1 MIQRQRVQAA
11 QVWVQMGQLLGPD
24 PDRGPPVNDLCP
36 HSIPVGG
43 GNAHLQVFANRHK
56 ILQEEER
63 ISGSAG
69 PAPSSQTR
77 GSLRVF
83 HPLFSVRQQPRSGS
97 VDKTVRE
104 LQQQQLMNSGKKS
117 SSLRNIWSKKLE
129 GSRSS
134 NSGRTQQRKRH
145 QMMDDV
151 FQPRLV
157 LPADVK
163 EEAPEE
169 QSPDVDQQEPEP
181 LQIKEEQEELWTSQE
196 GEQLTVKEETD
207 TRFPLTAAPI
217 KNVKEE
223 APEEQSPDMDQ
234 QELELLHIKEEN
246 ERIWSSQ
253 DEEQLNVKKETDYT
267 RFPVTVVHMKSE
279 EDEEKPLFSQLHQ
292 HQTEDRDLPRSISN
306 DQIKVEIKEEDCGTS
321 VSSRNPDLNT
331 HGGSSNYS
339 ETEDGE
345 DDEEDDDVKHHESEL
360 KHLSDSETEDSEDD
374 WKESRTPGSGR
385 NTVNKYLSCSEC
397 GGKFANRRSLQ
408 SHMTCHPRLTSS
420 DCSGN
425 ETCFREK
432 KNIDSLTK
440 FQTGSKDFNCG
451 ECGKSFNLKRDL
463 KRHTKVHTGDKP
475 FSCDACGKR
484 FACKSYLNTHMRIH
498 TGDKPVSC
506 DTSAQKLEC

>member
-1 MIQRQRVQAA
+1 MDIKKKKGFPVPLAPPPLPKHVDLFRV
-11 QVWVQMGQLLGPD
+11 L
-24 PDRGPPVNDLCP
+24 
-36 HSIPVGG
+36 
-43 GNAHLQVFANRHK
+43 
-56 ILQEEER
+56 
-63 ISGSAG
+63 
-69 PAPSSQTR
+69 
-77 GSLRVF
+77 
-83 HPLFSVRQQPRSGS
+83 HPLFPVRQQPRSGS
-97 VDKTVRE
+97 VDKAVRE

-217 KNVKEE
+217 KNLKEE

-234 QELELLHIKEEN
+234 QELELLHIKEES
-246 ERIWSSQ
+246 ERIWASQ
-253 DEEQLNVKKETDYT
+253 DEEQLNVKETDDT
-267 RFPVTVVHMKSE
+267 RFPLTVVHMKSE

-292 HQTEDRDLPRSISN
+292 HQTEDRDLPRSIST
-306 DQIKVEIKEEDCGTS
+306 DQIKVEIKEEDFGTS
-321 VSSRNPDLNT
+321 ESSRNPDLNT
-331 HGGSSNYS
+331 QGGSSNYS
-339 ETEDGE
+339 ETEDSE
-345 DDEEDDDVKHHESEL
+345 DDEEDDYVKHHESEL

-385 NTVNKYLSCSEC
+385 NTVNKSLSCSEC

-408 SHMTCHPRLTSS
+408 SHMTCRPRLTSS
-420 DCSGN
+420 DCSGS
-425 ETCFREK
+425 ETCFGEK
-432 KNIDSLTK
+432 KMMDSLTNV
-440 FQTGSKDFNCG
+440 QTSSKNFNCVTMA
-451 ECGKSFNLKRDL
+451 DL
-463 KRHTKVHTGDKP
+463 WEQPDVE
-475 FSCDACGKR
+475 
-484 FACKSYLNTHMRIH
+484 L
-498 TGDKPVSC
+498 
-506 DTSAQKLEC
+506 SAAAQPHLGLVAESPGV